1 MSSFEASSRSSA
13 IFCVQEEEE
22 EEEEET
28 RVVSAGDDTIGG
40 SFRVRGTRSVAG
52 ASARRRRF
60 RAFPFFFF
68 FRRSRRPGAKKS
80 ARTHEPTGNEMLV
93 SRTHRLGP
101 ELGVHLVHSRVE
113 PAERTDV
120 LLVLPRDL
128 FGLAPLRRR
137 ESATGERVSGARS
150 GDDLFALERRTR
162 LKGRRARAIDR
173 TRGPAR
179 ASRGRARR
187 ERSQAGITTHAH
199 VGFLLD
205 QSRTHHSRAAE
216 KCAPVRVRVR
226 RVFP

>member
-1 MSSFEASSRSSA
+1 M
-13 IFCVQEEEE
+13 
-22 EEEEET
+22 
-28 RVVSAGDDTIGG
+28 SAGDDTIGG
-40 SFRVRGTRSVAG
+40 FFRVRGTDGPSP
-52 ASARRRRF
+52 ARRRVS
-60 RAFPFFFF
+60 RAFPFF
-68 FRRSRRPGAKKS
+68 FRRSRRRPSAKKKKS

-120 LLVLPRDL
+120 LLVIPRDL

-205 QSRTHHSRAAE
+205 QSRTHHSRAARS
-216 KCAPVRVRVR
+216 ARPVRVRVR